1 MTNDFIEE
9 KLDRQTDR
17 QYENC
22 VSLGWFC
29 GTASSL
35 SKLGLRSHSGP
46 FDWYFS
52 HFWAVISQIEN
63 NFKEFMLKENL
74 ETVDDNV
81 KVFRDVKY
89 GFYCSHDVEND
100 FETEYSKIY
109 ARYMRRAD
117 YFMEMI
123 ERPTVFFRT
132 VRDDTEVE
140 YINNNWEN
148 IDKLLKSYNPYNTIV
163 YVCRSGIVGL
173 TKKVKVFDL
182 GIEQYIG
189 KTYEMRHMFDNCLE
203 LKEFC
208 SSLISIDKMQKNVD
222 FDNMMNSQKATAA
235 YINKCV
241 EENVDGLENSILDAL
256 NATADEGIFL
266 WGAGKYGLALANY
279 LRDRN
284 VSIAGIIDNEK
295 QGEEMNGFFI
305 QSPDVIPTKAKIFI
319 AIAKKEANKSIVKQI
334 DQMGI
339 EATVIRY
346 EDIYEEDI

>member
-1 MTNDFIEE
+1 
-9 KLDRQTDR
+9 
-17 QYENC
+17 

-52 HFWAVISQIEN
+52 NFWAVISQIEN

-74 ETVDDNV
+74 EIVDENV
-81 KVFRDVKY
+81 KVFRDIKY
-89 GFYCSHDVEND
+89 GFHCNHDVEHD

-109 ARYMRRAD
+109 ARYMQRVD
-117 YFMEMI
+117 VFKSMI
-123 ERPTVFFRT
+123 ERPTVFFRA
-132 VRDDTEVE
+132 VRDDADVE
-140 YINNNWEN
+140 YINNNWEH
-148 IDKLLKSYNPYNTIV
+148 IDELLKSYNPCNTIV

-173 TKKVKVFDL
+173 TKMVKVFDL

-189 KTYEMRHMFDNCLE
+189 KTYEMRHMFDRCPE
-203 LKEFC
+203 LIEFC
-208 SSLISIDKMQKNVD
+208 SSLISVEKMQENID
-222 FDNMMNSQKATAA
+222 FDNKMNAQKATAA

-241 EENVDGLENSILDAL
+241 EENVDGVEQSILETL

-284 VSIAGIIDNEK
+284 IAIAGIIDNEK
-295 QGEEMNGFFI
+295 QGEKIDDFAI
-305 QSPDVIPTKAKIFI
+305 QAPNILSTNAKIFI
-319 AIAKKEANKSIVKQI
+319 AVANKEANKSIAEQI
-334 DQMGI
+334 VHMGI
-339 EATVIRY
+339 DAYVVRFEDLY
-346 EDIYEEDI
+346 ENDI